1 MTTQQISNRKDDMSL
16 LDYIDHLNKYISRS
30 KEVAERES
38 FPYLE
43 GSAELVNIKRWYN
56 HISEWI
62 KSHPPEY
69 YVKYLE
75 VAENFDSEITAI
87 QYVYYE
93 KNDLISE
100 ASIKVISEL
109 YSI

>member
-1 MTTQQISNRKDDMSL
+1 MKA
-16 LDYIDHLNKYISRS
+16 K
-30 KEVAERES
+30 KVAERES
-38 FPYLE
+38 SLYPNGSVELE
-43 GSAELVNIKRWYN
+43 NIKRWYH

-109 YSI
+109 YDI